1 MTYVIIFIIVAFI
14 IHTII
19 NASEK
24 NAPLPKR
31 KFIDI
36 TELTF
41 NESNSTEIF
50 NELKNKYLNGDTLTY
65 DESNDYENKI
75 KNLNVDQFSKDLLLE
90 LSYKLYDRSNILGLP
105 TNKII
110 LRNNELQYFCSPNAE
125 ISKVGTISKNISYCG
140 FRANKNAFKSGN
152 MFLNC
157 TNVTGVRPLGSGQ
170 FHVTNQRILFVL
182 NRTGETL
189 EIPIKRIISYTAY
202 EDKGVIF
209 NISNSKSI
217 IIEFPIDGKYHNTF
231 TEDFGIIFNDD
242 KINLLYT
249 LDKIFEKK

>member
-1 MTYVIIFIIVAFI
+1 MTWVLIFILVTFI
-14 IHTII
+14 IHII
-19 NASEK
+19 IKVNEK

-31 KFIDI
+31 KLIDI

-41 NESNSTEIF
+41 NESNSAEIF

-65 DESNDYENKI
+65 DESSDYDNKI
-75 KNLNVDQFSKDLLLE
+75 ENLNIDQFSKDLLLE
-90 LSYKLYDRSNILGLP
+90 LSYKLHKRNNILGLP

-110 LRNNELQYFCSPNAE
+110 LRNGELQYFCSSNAE

-157 TNVTGVRPLGSGQ
+157 TNVTGICPLGSGW

-182 NRTGETL
+182 NRTGETI
-189 EIPIKRIISYTAY
+189 EIPIKRIISYAAY
-202 EDKGVIF
+202 ENKGIIF
-209 NISNSKSI
+209 NISNRKPI
-217 IIEFPIDGKYHNTF
+217 IIEFPIDGKYYNTF
-231 TEDFGIIFNDD
+231 TADFGIIFNDD